1 MNKEGHWWDSSVYD
15 QRVARAVTDL
25 FDQLVG
31 ESLDIQWKGILNEL
45 EAFLKLCGVKR
56 DVRLKVGLKHGELP
70 PVLQNNFQENSR
82 GSGCTHKR
90 AMPNCTDS
98 APALDPHRIGWHRI
112 GHHQASVCIRRL
124 ASGFDLA

>member
-1 MNKEGHWWDSSVYD
+1 
-15 QRVARAVTDL
+15 
-25 FDQLVG
+25 VG

-82 GSGCTHKR
+82 GSGCTHKPR
-90 AMPNCTDS
+90 NAELHGFCTS
-98 APALDPHRIGWHRI
+98 AGPSRIGWHRI